1 MYCLDTACEK
11 KKYEAFYCRRNGEGK
26 NFPEKYWVIDNVK
39 GFGIVNQEASD
50 IGTRF

>member
-1 MYCLDTACEK
+1 MYCLDTASEK

-26 NFPEKYWVIDNVK
+26 NFPEKYWIIDNVK
-39 GFGIVNQEASD
+39 SFRIVNQEASD